1 MNELIDTIRAATDRL
16 SGYAEPTDPPQQLSA
31 RDWAAFFQALAGFAS
46 VLLPLIL
53 PLFAQTES
61 EK

>member
-1 MNELIDTIRAATDRL
+1 MNEIIDTLRAASDRL
-16 SGYAEPTDPPQQLSA
+16 SDYAGPTDPPQKLSA

-46 VLLPLIL
+46 VLIPLIL